1 MFGALEILRFT
12 WFFWKAFMLRL
23 TVDSGSYRV
32 YLSKLEQIPADMPK
46 VLDGIGQMLESR
58 ISARFETQKDPMGAK
73 WAALKPSTLKS
84 YPKDGNRKVLNR
96 HGDMMR
102 SLNHYLQDN
111 GNAVVVGF
119 GQPYAVF
126 HEHSTKNM
134 ARRGLLFGDPN
145 AGTLSPGD
153 EAAVLDALNRYL
165 MDI

>member
-1 MFGALEILRFT
+1 MF
-12 WFFWKAFMLRL
+12 RL

-32 YLSKLEQIPADMPK
+32 YFSKLEQIPADMPK

-58 ISARFETQKDPMGAK
+58 ISARFETQKDPMGVK

-84 YPKDGNRKVLNR
+84 YPKDGNRKILNR

-119 GQPYAVF
+119 GQPYATF
-126 HEHSTKNM
+126 HEYGTKNM
-134 ARRGLLFGDPN
+134 ERRGLLFGDPI
-145 AGTLSPGD
+145 ARTLSPGD
-153 EAAVLDALNRYL
+153 DAAVLDALNSYL
-165 MDI
+165 MSLT